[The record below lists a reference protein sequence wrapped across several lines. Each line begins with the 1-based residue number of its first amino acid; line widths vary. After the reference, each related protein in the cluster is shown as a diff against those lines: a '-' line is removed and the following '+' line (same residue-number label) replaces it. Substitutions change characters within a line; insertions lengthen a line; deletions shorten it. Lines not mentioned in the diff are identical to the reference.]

1 MNLTFYAI
9 TDDYRKVNKAL
20 GEGVALNIDVRTD
33 VDVYSPTFQIK
44 NFDRK
49 YNYLLWNGKYYF
61 ITGTG
66 YIGKNVWRIE
76 TDIDVLMSYK
86 DIILNGDCRINQSTN
101 TQAFYNGGDYPYLE
115 TFEKDIY
122 KSDVTLSDTMQN
134 VLISINGV

>member
-1 MNLTFYAI
+1 MQLTFYAI

-20 GEGVALNIDVRTD
+20 GEGVTLNVDVRTD
-33 VDVYSPTFQIK
+33 IDIYNPTFQIK

-49 YNYLLWNGKYYF
+49 YNYLLWNDKYYF
-61 ITGTG
+61 ITGIG
-66 YIGKNVWRIE
+66 YIGKNVWQIE

-86 DIILNGDCRINQSTN
+86 AMILNADCKIMQSTN
-101 TQAFYNGGDYPYLE
+101 IQAFYNGGDYPYLE